1 MANEDLSFVVALP
14 PVILYFLYSLHWD
27 SFTQKGEKKKN
38 LFSKTVLSILS
49 LLPEDLQ
56 IRMVLERDQRSLPKV
71 LTGAII

>member
-27 SFTQKGEKKKN
+27 SFYSEGEKKKN

>member
-14 PVILYFLYSLHWD
+14 PVILYFYILFIGIA
-27 SFTQKGEKKKN
+27 FTQKGKKKN

-56 IRMVLERDQRSLPKV
+56 QDGFERDQRSLPKV
-71 LTGAII
+71 LTEQ